1 MKAVDT
7 NDGLFKIDASDIPI
21 RLIHVNGDKFHP
33 VTFLWVDLI
42 EIKAQMVLSSAG
54 KDIQNPV
61 LIEVVEDTGELTVL
75 EIVQLRIDFIDT
87 DRFRKRNPGNMCMG
101 IEDAGHGLSGNAGEL
116 ADTFECQF
124 RILQKF
130 HDAVDHLIKS
140 LLPVRDDSG
149 LVGE

>member
-1 MKAVDT
+1 MKTVDT

-61 LIEVVEDTGELTVL
+61 LIEVVEDTGEFTVL
-75 EIVQLRIDFIDT
+75 EIVQFRIDFIDT
-87 DRFRKRNPGNMCMG
+87 DGFRERNARDMSVLVK
-101 IEDAGHGLSGNAGEL
+101 DAGHGLSRNAGEL

-130 HDAVDHLIKS
+130 HDAVDHLIRS
-140 LLPVRDDSG
+140 LLPVRDDPG